1 MRADDAVRCVE
12 HGADAIV
19 VSNHGGRQ
27 LDGAAASIEALPAI
41 AEAVGDRCEIYLD
54 SGVRRGTDI
63 VKALALG
70 ARAVL
75 IGRALMY
82 GLGAAGE
89 AGRAPRVRDP
99 RGGAPDRAG
108 PRRLPAGGRRGCDAV
123 SLGEVA
129 VLGLPVRHPSGAFGV
144 LSLGRLQRGH
154 GSSGVVGER
163 AARRRTKSTRPAGEY
178 RGHLCIP

>member
-41 AEAVGDRCEIYLD
+41 ADAVGDRCELYLD
-54 SGVRRGTDI
+54 SGIRRGTDI

-89 AGRAPRVRDP
+89 AGARRAFAILEDELR
-99 RGGAPDRAG
+99 DRAR
-108 PRRLPAGGRRGCDAV
+108 PRRLPAGGRPGPDAV
-123 SLGEVA
+123 S
-129 VLGLPVRHPSGAFGV
+129 
-144 LSLGRLQRGH
+144 
-154 GSSGVVGER
+154 
-163 AARRRTKSTRPAGEY
+163 
-178 RGHLCIP
+178 